1 MNSVMRFVLALTL
14 IIGASELECSE
25 FDGSSHECESGL
37 VSLKEKLA
45 EWTLDCDVGLPKT
58 TISGFYSVC

>member
-1 MNSVMRFVLALTL
+1 MDEFGYAFCFGTDFDHR
-14 IIGASELECSE
+14 SE

-37 VSLKEKLA
+37 VSLREKLA

-58 TISGFYSVC
+58 TISGLYSVC